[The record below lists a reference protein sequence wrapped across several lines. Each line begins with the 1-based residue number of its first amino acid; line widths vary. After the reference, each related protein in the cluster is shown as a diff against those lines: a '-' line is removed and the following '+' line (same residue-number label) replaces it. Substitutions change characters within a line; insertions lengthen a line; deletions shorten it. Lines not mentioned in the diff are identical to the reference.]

1 MASPDTDQTASNV
14 EEGAGMGNGHA
25 HGGPALPHSAHAG
38 HAGHAGHASH
48 AVHTPMSIAQVSD
61 SATGQPVPADG
72 VAVVDTDPTETT
84 EWLDSLRY
92 VINSRGPDRAAYL
105 LHAIEQE
112 AYRLG
117 VPIPFSTTTPY
128 INTIPAEEQ
137 PPFPGNREIERRIK
151 SIIRWNA
158 MAMVVRANRE
168 DKSIGG
174 HISTFASS
182 ATLVEVAMNHFIR
195 GRGKDFSGDQVY
207 FQGHASPG
215 IYSRAFLEGRLT
227 EKHLENFRRELSDGG
242 GLSSYPHPWLMPE
255 FWEFPTVSMGL
266 GPLMAI
272 YQARFNKYL
281 QDRGIKDTSNQH
293 VWCFI
298 GDGECDEP
306 ETLGAISLAAR
317 EKLDNLVFV
326 INCNL
331 QRLDG
336 PVRGNGKIIQELEGV
351 FRGAGWNVI
360 KVIWGDE
367 WDALLAKDEKGKLV
381 KRMDEVVDGQYQKY
395 VVMPGGYIREHFFG
409 ADPELAEMVTHL
421 SDEKLKKLRRGGH
434 DPEKVYAAYDAAMK
448 CHGKPTV
455 VIAKTIKGYGL
466 GEVGEGRNVTH
477 QQKKLNEEE
486 LRAFRTRFGIPISDD
501 EVAKAPFYRPADDS
515 PEIRYLRERREALG
529 GAVPSR
535 PKKSPL
541 LKTPALSEY
550 MGFIEKSAGR
560 EVSTTTGVV
569 TLMASLLKDK
579 TIGKYIVPIVPD
591 ESRTFGMDPLFKQ
604 CGIYAHGGQLYEP
617 VDSDQLLYYREAKD
631 GQILEEGI
639 TEAGSISSFIAA
651 GTSYASHGVPMI
663 PIFIYYSM
671 FGFQRIGDEIWAACD
686 CRARGFLL
694 GGTAGR
700 TTLAGE
706 GLQHQDGNSQL
717 FAIAYPTVKVYDP
730 AFVYEATAIMLD
742 GMDRMYAKGEDW
754 IYYITVYNEN
764 YVMPPMPPDCV
775 EGILKGMYRLREV
788 TASASSLPPL
798 PHVNLLGSG
807 AILREVI
814 RAAELLAEH
823 WGIAS
828 TVWSV
833 TSWKELRREAQEC
846 RRWNML
852 HPEATPRRSYLETV
866 VADADGL
873 FVAASDHVRAVPEQL
888 DPWIPGGLFAMGTD
902 GFGRS
907 DTRGPLRRHF
917 EVDAECIAVGTLSRL
932 SATGAIAPHVVAEAI
947 RRLGIDPDKLDAAS
961 A

>member
-1 MASPDTDQTASNV
+1 MATPDIDQTGSQVADLAARGGTSN
-14 EEGAGMGNGHA
+14 GAGHP
-25 HGGPALPHSAHAG
+25 GGAHA
-38 HAGHAGHASH
+38 
-48 AVHTPMSIAQVSD
+48 PMSIGQVSD
-61 SATGQPVPADG
+61 STTGQPELVDG
-72 VAVVDTDPTETT
+72 VSSVDADPTETR

-92 VINSRGPDRAAYL
+92 VINSRGGDRAAYL

-117 VPIPFSTTTPY
+117 VPIPFSATTPY
-128 INTIPAEEQ
+128 INTIPLDKQ

-182 ATLVEVAMNHFIR
+182 ATLVDVAMNHFIR
-195 GRGKDFSGDQVY
+195 GRGDDCSGDQVY

-215 IYSRAFLEGRLT
+215 VYARAFLEGRISEQQLV
-227 EKHLENFRRELSDGG
+227 NFRRELAPGG
-242 GLSSYPHPWLMPE
+242 GLSSYPHPWLMPG

-281 QDRGIKDTSNQH
+281 QDRGIKDTSKQH

-298 GDGECDEP
+298 GDGETDEP

-336 PVRGNGKIIQELEGV
+336 PVRGNGKIIQELEGC

-367 WDALLAKDEKGKLV
+367 WDPLLAKDEKGLLV
-381 KRMDEVVDGQYQKY
+381 KRMNEVVDGQYQKY
-395 VVMPGGYIREHFFG
+395 VVMPGNYIREHFFG
-409 ADPELAEMVTHL
+409 ADPQLSEMVSHL

-434 DPEKVYAAYDAAMK
+434 DPEKVYAAYAAAMK

-455 VIAKTIKGYGL
+455 IIAKTIKGYGL

-477 QQKKLNEEE
+477 QQKKLNEDE
-486 LRAFRTRFGIPISDD
+486 LRAFRSRFGIPISDD
-501 EVAKAPFYRPADDS
+501 EVAKAPFYRPAEDS
-515 PEIRYLRERREALG
+515 EEMRYLRERREALG
-529 GAVPSR
+529 GYVPSR
-535 PKKSPL
+535 PLESPK
-541 LKTPALSEY
+541 LKTPTLDEY
-550 MGFIEKSAGR
+550 RPFIEKSAGR

-579 TIGKYIVPIVPD
+579 HIGKYIVPIVPD

-604 CGIYAHGGQLYEP
+604 CGIYAHTGQLYEP

-639 TEAGSISSFIAA
+639 TEAGSMSSFIAA
-651 GTSYASHGVPMI
+651 GTAYASHGVPMI
-663 PIFIYYSM
+663 PMFIYYSM
-671 FGFQRIGDEIWAACD
+671 FGFQRIGDLIWAAGD
-686 CRARGFLL
+686 IRARGFLL

-700 TTLAGE
+700 TTLNGE
-706 GLQHQDGNSQL
+706 GLQHQDGHSQL
-717 FAIAYPTVKVYDP
+717 FAMAFPTVKAYDP
-730 AFVYEATAIMLD
+730 AFVYESTVIMLD
-742 GMDRMYAKGEDW
+742 GMERMYAKGEDW
-754 IYYITVYNEN
+754 IYYLTVYNEN
-764 YVMPPMPPDCV
+764 YEMPPMPAGCE
-775 EGILKGMYRLREV
+775 EGILKGVYKLRDV
-788 TASASSLPPL
+788 PAKAAPAGPL
-798 PHVNLLGSG
+798 PHVHLLGSG
-807 AILREVI
+807 TILREVL
-814 RAAELLAEH
+814 RAADLLAEQ
-823 WGIAS
+823 WGVSS

-852 HPEATPRRSYLETV
+852 HPETPPKVSYLEQTLG
-866 VADADGL
+866 AADGV

-888 DPWIPGGLFAMGTD
+888 DPWIPGGLFVLGTD

-907 DTRGPLRRHF
+907 ETRGPLRRHF
-917 EVDAECIAVGTLSRL
+917 EVDAECVAIGTLSRL
-932 SATGAIAPHVVAEAI
+932 AAAGAIGGHVVAEAI
-947 RRLGIDPDKLDAAS
+947 RRLGVDPDKIDAAS